1 MTKVRKIPQRQCIA
15 CRNQRPKRELVRIVR
30 NAEGH
35 LLFDPKGKL
44 PGRGAYLCVS
54 ANCLH
59 KAIKENLF
67 ARHLNSTPDPALLA
81 ELEHLIGDQPD

>member
-1 MTKVRKIPQRQCIA
+1 MNKVRKIPLRQCIA
-15 CRNQRPKRELVRIVR
+15 CRNQKPKRELVRIVR
-30 NAEGH
+30 NAEGQ

-54 ANCLH
+54 ADCLH

-67 ARHLNSTPDPALLA
+67 TRHLDSTPDPALLA
-81 ELEHLIGDQPD
+81 ELEDLIGD